1 MLISARP
8 HVPARSLMWV
18 LLILLL
24 AAALR
29 VSGAGQR
36 AVWTDE
42 GWTAW
47 AARDHRPAVILDRLA
62 HDRHPP
68 LYYLTLSAWWT
79 LAGPS
84 HLALRLP
91 SIAAGLLSVAL
102 TYRIGADWL
111 GRRAALYSAL
121 LLAALPLAVYYTTE
135 IRTYGWLLLGTAL
148 TSFFFL
154 RTLHRPG
161 ARYAAL
167 YALSAAFMLY
177 TIYLG
182 VLILAVQGAVGLL
195 LWRGSLR
202 QKGVLIAA
210 WLGALALFAP
220 WLAVIV
226 TVQARDLSAGIGGF
240 PGSIETSLDTLLP
253 VVRLAFG
260 DQVALVGGAYLL
272 AAVRRWRIPRALPDV
287 AWAYVVLGGAG
298 VLVGMVVA
306 NLWFGVLAARTLA
319 FLTPLLMLGA
329 GLGLSLLDRRAG
341 VILALAW
348 LAVTVADPAT
358 IQPRLASDR
367 AAAALAQGYSPGDV
381 IVLETGWDDNA
392 FLYEIERALPG
403 RDPRVIRTLPWV
415 DHRLAAQESP
425 LDHLDGTLEQAR
437 RTWVVQWL
445 QPGQVLAALDGGAFG
460 YRRVQTIEVPVGAE
474 YAALYPDHPVIRVA
488 LFARADP
495 AVRPQVFG
503 DALVLRDALLPPY
516 GVAGARLHVDLWWV
530 ARGPLERDYSVGVY
544 LMPPEA
550 DTVLVQDD
558 APPGDAPTSAWDAGA
573 LVFDRHTLQLPD
585 DLAPGM
591 YRVAV
596 SVYWFGDGQPLPVEG
611 APFAVI
617 GTVVVR

>member
-1 MLISARP
+1 MPISARP
-8 HVPARSLMWV
+8 HTPTRSLMWV
-18 LLILLL
+18 LLIVLL

-29 VSGAGQR
+29 VSGAGHR

-47 AARDHRPAVILDRLA
+47 AARDHRPAVILGKLA

-84 HLALRLP
+84 HLALRFP

-102 TYRIGADWL
+102 TYRLGADWL

-154 RTLHRPG
+154 RTLRQPG
-161 ARYAAL
+161 VRYAAL

-182 VLILAVQGAVGLL
+182 VLVLAVQGAVGLL
-195 LWRGSLR
+195 LWRGAPR
-202 QKGVLIAA
+202 QKGVLVAA
-210 WLGALALFAP
+210 WLGALVLFTP

-253 VVRLAFG
+253 VARIVFS
-260 DQVALVGGAYLL
+260 DQVALIGGAYLL
-272 AAVRRWRIPRALPDV
+272 AVVRRWRTPRALPGV
-287 AWAYVVLGGAG
+287 AWAYIVLGGAG

-306 NLWFGVLAARTLA
+306 NLWFGVLATRTLA

-329 GLGLSLLDRRAG
+329 GLGLSRLDRRAG
-341 VILALAW
+341 AILALAW
-348 LAVTVADPAT
+348 LAVTVADPGT

-367 AAAALAQGYSPGDV
+367 AAAVLAQGYSPGDV

-392 FLYEIERALPG
+392 FLYEIERALADPG
-403 RDPRVIRTLPWV
+403 ARVIRTLPWV
-415 DHRLAAQESP
+415 DHTRPVRESP
-425 LDHLDGTLEQAR
+425 LDHLGGTLERSR
-437 RTWVVQWL
+437 RVWVVQWL

-460 YRRVQTIEVPVGAE
+460 YQRVQTVEVPVGTE
-474 YAALYPDHPVIRVA
+474 YAALYPDHPVILVA

-495 AVRPQVFG
+495 ATPPQMFG
-503 DALVLRDALLPPY
+503 DALALRDALLPPY
-516 GVAGARLHVDLWWV
+516 VAAGARLHVDLWWT
-530 ARGPLERDYSVGVY
+530 AQGPLERDYSVGVY
-544 LMPPEA
+544 LMPPDA
-550 DTVLVQDD
+550 DTVIAQDD
-558 APPGDAPTSAWDAGA
+558 APPGDVPTSAWAAGA
-573 LVFDRHTLQLPD
+573 PVFDRHTLRLPD
-585 DLAPGM
+585 DLAPGL

-611 APFAVI
+611 APYAVV
-617 GTVVVR
+617 GTVAVH